1 MPSKWRRFEVLI
13 PLQSN
18 DCQEIPEELL
28 GEAVF
33 EILDQFTGVGFEN
46 LNVVGH
52 WLHEGTIYRD
62 NLSRIIVDVPDTVK
76 NRQWMKKFKA
86 RWKTTLPSPLVL
98 AWLARKTTIRLAKLV
113 SKAPMGGNS
122 TRWPLTTS

>member
-1 MPSKWRRFEVLI
+1 MPSKWRRFEVLL
-13 PLQSN
+13 PLQWN
-18 DCQEIPEELL
+18 DRQVIPEELL

-52 WLHEGTIYRD
+52 WLHEGTVYRD

-76 NRQWMKKFKA
+76 NRKWMKEFKV
-86 RWKTTLPSPLVL
+86 R
-98 AWLARKTTIRLAKLV
+98 
-113 SKAPMGGNS
+113 
-122 TRWPLTTS
+122 

>member
-13 PLQSN
+13 PLQWN
-18 DCQEIPEELL
+18 DGQEIPEELL

-52 WLHEGTIYRD
+52 WLHEGTVYRD
-62 NLSRIIVDVPDTVK
+62 NLSRIIVDVPDTRGSVQ
-76 NRQWMKKFKA
+76 RECIRSA
-86 RWKTTLPSPLVL
+86 PPRCLPQGRDVFAAEHS
-98 AWLARKTTIRLAKLV
+98 
-113 SKAPMGGNS
+113 G
-122 TRWPLTTS
+122 

>member
-18 DCQEIPEELL
+18 DGEEIPEALL

-46 LNVVGH
+46 PNVVGH
-52 WLHEGTIYRD
+52 WFDEGAVYRD
-62 NLSRIIVDVPDTVK
+62 T
-76 NRQWMKKFKA
+76 NRVA
-86 RWKTTLPSPLVL
+86 DLP
-98 AWLARKTTIRLAKLV
+98 
-113 SKAPMGGNS
+113 
-122 TRWPLTTS
+122 